1 MGCMIYGQG
10 RGGGGEPPSARVQ
23 LAGQTL
29 GHIFSVAPPSTSM
42 DPSPISARPQVA
54 AQKWCDSF
62 FFVSLFR
69 ATLVA
74 YGIS

>member
-29 GHIFSVAPPSTSM
+29 GHIFSVAPPQHKYGSISHLCKTS
-42 DPSPISARPQVA
+42 SGCTEV
-54 AQKWCDSF
+54 
-62 FFVSLFR
+62 V
-69 ATLVA
+69 
-74 YGIS
+74 